1 MTALGARVTVITV
14 THNGG
19 AVIGD
24 MLAGLPAELPLVVVD
39 NASRDDTL
47 EIVGRLRPD
56 AKVHRNA
63 VGLGYGNAMNL
74 GLKAIATEFA
84 LLINPDTTIMPGA
97 IDRLVE
103 AADAY
108 PDAALVGPKVLN
120 PDGSVELSHDVEM
133 HKRGSYGRRDREAP
147 PEGPVCAESLSGV
160 VVLARMECLRAV
172 QFFDRAYFL
181 YCEDE
186 DLCMQMRRAG
196 YSLVLEP
203 AATFSHLGGGSVPAT
218 PAYRWE
224 KFWHMSWSRLYY
236 ERKYRGGLSML
247 GVFFTDAPRFALKAL
262 GYCVILNRA
271 KARRDAA
278 RCAGMLAFMAGVRAS
293 RVESARAESE

>member
-1 MTALGARVTVITV
+1 MTARRERVTVITV

-24 MLAGLPAELPLVVVD
+24 MLASLPAELPLVVVD
-39 NASRDDTL
+39 NASQDDSL
-47 EIVGRLRPD
+47 EIVGRHRPD
-56 AKVHRNA
+56 AKVHRNS

-74 GLKAIATEFA
+74 GLKDIATEFA
-84 LLINPDTTIMPGA
+84 LLINPDTIVNPGA

-103 AADAY
+103 TADAY
-108 PDAALVGPKVLN
+108 PDAALIGPKVLN
-120 PDGSVELSHDVEM
+120 PDGSVELSHDVEV
-133 HKRGSYGRRDREAP
+133 HKRKGYGRRDRETP

-172 QFFDRAYFL
+172 QFFDREYFL
-181 YCEDE
+181 YYEDD
-186 DLCMQMRRAG
+186 DLCMRMRRAG

-218 PAYRWE
+218 AAYHWE

-236 ERKYRGGLSML
+236 ERKYRGGLSAL
-247 GVFFTDAPRFALKAL
+247 RVVLADAPRFAMKAL
-262 GYCVILNRA
+262 GYCMVLNLT

-278 RCAGMLAFMAGVRAS
+278 RCAGMLAFVAGIRAS
-293 RVESARAESE
+293 RVPAE